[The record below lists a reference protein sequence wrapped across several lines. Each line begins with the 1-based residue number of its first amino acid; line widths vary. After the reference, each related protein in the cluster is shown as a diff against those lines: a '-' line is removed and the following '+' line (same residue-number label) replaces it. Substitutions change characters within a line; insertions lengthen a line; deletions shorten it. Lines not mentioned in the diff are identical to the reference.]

1 MKTTIIILSIIICLL
16 LILHFVNKNEIKS
29 IVTYQHDT
37 LYIVKEAEPVIIER
51 AKTKIK
57 YVKDTVIQTQPFVA
71 ELDTIVR
78 QDTIYSSFIF
88 PENLLS
94 LEIRKKPDTTK
105 IEQITIIKEIPQKK
119 SWWKES
125 MIFISGCATGFLLF
139 KLQ

>member
-16 LILHFVNKNEIKS
+16 LIFFFVNKNESKN
-29 IVTYQHDT
+29 IVTFQHDT
-37 LYIVKEAEPVIIER
+37 LYLIKEAEPIVIEK

-57 YVKDTVIQTQPFVA
+57 YIKDTVFKSQPFVA

-78 QDTIYSSFIF
+78 QDTIHSSFIF

-94 LEIRKKPDTTK
+94 LEIKKKPDTTK
-105 IEQITIIKEIPQKK
+105 IEKITITKEILQKE
-119 SWWKES
+119 SWWKEPL
-125 MIFISGCATGFLLF
+125 IFISGCAAGFLLF

>member
-57 YVKDTVIQTQPFVA
+57 YVKDTLIQTQPFVA

-88 PENLLS
+88 LKIFYLLKS
-94 LEIRKKPDTTK
+94 GKNQTQQRLNKSHIIRNTS
-105 IEQITIIKEIPQKK
+105 ER
-119 SWWKES
+119 
-125 MIFISGCATGFLLF
+125 
-139 KLQ
+139 KLVERVNDFY